1 MREVVEYLTNILNIK
16 TDSELV
22 IIDMLDEI
30 RSIKNMA
37 EYRQYIRANIN
48 HLGMDYMTGFQKF
61 ILLTKKY
68 KEKVARE
75 DNAGRIERGNKYAL
89 ELADKVRSV
98 SGHVLDKPFLDF
110 DNFVSNGK
118 SIFTDFD
125 KTELSKIGSLSSCAN
140 LQRSQS
146 GKDML
151 FERLCGQMEKIVI
164 NKAISAPKTE
174 TTVLGMILGATNKT
188 TKKDT

>member
-30 RSIKNMA
+30 RSVKNMA

-68 KEKVARE
+68 KERAARE
-75 DNAGRIERGNKYAL
+75 DNTERIEGGNKYAL
-89 ELADKVRSV
+89 ELSEKVRSV
-98 SGHVLDKPFLDF
+98 SIHVLDKPFLDF
-110 DNFVSNGK
+110 DNFVSNRAG
-118 SIFTDFD
+118 IFTDFD
-125 KTELSKIGSLSSCAN
+125 KRELSKIGSLASCVN

-146 GKDML
+146 GQDML
-151 FERLCGQMEKIVI
+151 FERLCVQMEKIVI
-164 NKAISAPKTE
+164 NKAISAPKTDN
-174 TTVLGMILGATNKT
+174 TDKIPLK
-188 TKKDT
+188 

>member
-30 RSIKNMA
+30 RSIKNIA
-37 EYRQYIRANIN
+37 EYRQYIRDNIN

-68 KEKVARE
+68 KERAARE
-75 DNAGRIERGNKYAL
+75 DNAGRIEGGNKYAL
-89 ELADKVRSV
+89 ELSEKVRSI
-98 SGHVLDKPFLDF
+98 SGHILDKAFLDF

-125 KTELSKIGSLSSCAN
+125 KTELSKIGSLVCCAN
-140 LQRSQS
+140 LQRSKS
-146 GKDML
+146 GQDML
-151 FERLCGQMEKIVI
+151 FERLCVQMEKIVI
-164 NKAISAPKTE
+164 NKAICAPKTD
-174 TTVLGMILGATNKT
+174 TTVPALIVGAVRVVRV
-188 TKKDT
+188 